1 MFAEGLLA
9 LRVELAMEY
18 LADKQLDIQA
28 LAWCNAEVEKC
39 GWQVEDNEFVF
50 AQILFEVV
58 STWFDLGSYMLN
70 FQEQLSQSWA
80 VIVAHMES

>member
-39 GWQVEDNEFVF
+39 GW
-50 AQILFEVV
+50 
-58 STWFDLGSYMLN
+58 
-70 FQEQLSQSWA
+70 
-80 VIVAHMES
+80 